1 MHSEITKD
9 GLDVNGSVARP
20 WRDIS
25 GQRAAA
31 SISAATSSVSD
42 LPNLRGRAKKVLM
55 AIAGE
60 EVCDGGCPVNVRLAA
75 RAGTAKDADLR
86 ERELRA
92 RPQRRRARTFA

>member
-55 AIAGE
+55 ASS
-60 EVCDGGCPVNVRLAA
+60 LARRSA
-75 RAGTAKDADLR
+75 MADVLSTYASP
-86 ERELRA
+86 RA
-92 RPQRRRARTFA
+92 RGRRRMPT